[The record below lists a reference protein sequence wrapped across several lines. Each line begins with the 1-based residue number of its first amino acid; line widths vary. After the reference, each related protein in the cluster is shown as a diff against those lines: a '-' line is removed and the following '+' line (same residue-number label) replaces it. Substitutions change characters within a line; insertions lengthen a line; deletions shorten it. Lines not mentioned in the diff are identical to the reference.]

1 MRSKEVTELQRNNKT
16 AMVAHIITLVVMV
29 LFMFLQLAAGQAS
42 LVYVLLLG
50 IVGIVPVIMEISF
63 FSRNKET
70 IMIKHLTAIGFALFY
85 TIRLFTTTNNMVFV
99 FAIPMIFV
107 VAVYNDIR
115 YQIIV
120 NAGTIIENILVVILG
135 IVTGRFGYQGI
146 ESGVIQIIVMILAA
160 IYSVITAK
168 TLKENTEQR
177 IEDISESQENM
188 ELLLKANTELSGKLK
203 EGIARVNEKIEQL
216 REASKLTKQVMEEV
230 SEGTVDT
237 ADHVQNQQ
245 FQTEAIQNKV
255 NEVSSASTQINMN
268 MQHTLTALE
277 NGNRNV
283 TSLVE
288 EVEVSVTNGTD
299 VSQKLEALNQYMEEM
314 NTIVELIGG
323 ITSQTSL
330 LALNASIEAARAG
343 EAGKG
348 FAVVATEISS
358 MAMRTKEATVNITDL
373 IHNVSS
379 AIMEVVGVI
388 SKMVS
393 GINDEKQGVANVTE
407 SFRKIQDNTYAIRD
421 NMEELMKG
429 VGELK
434 ESNQMIVDSVQTI
447 SAITEEVSAHAG
459 ETMRAE
465 EENEVIMGE
474 IAHIM
479 KELIILAEK
488 A

>member
-1 MRSKEVTELQRNNKT
+1 MKSKEVTELQRNNMT

-29 LFMFLQLAAGQAS
+29 LFMFLQLVVGQAS
-42 LVYVLLLG
+42 LVYVLLLSV
-50 IVGIVPVIMEISF
+50 VGVVPVIIEVIF

-115 YQIIV
+115 YQVIV

-135 IVTGRFGYQGI
+135 VVTGKFGYQGI
-146 ESGVIQIIVMILAA
+146 ESGVIQIIVMLLAA
-160 IYSVITAK
+160 VYSVITAK

-188 ELLLKANTELSGKLK
+188 ELLLKSNTELSGKLK

-216 REASKLTKQVMEEV
+216 SAASKLTKQVMEEV
-230 SEGTVDT
+230 SGGTADT

-255 NEVSSASTQINMN
+255 NEVSNASAQINMS

-407 SFRKIQDNTYAIRD
+407 SFRKIQVNTYAIRD

-434 ESNQMIVDSVQTI
+434 ESNRMIVDSVQTI
-447 SAITEEVSAHAG
+447 STITEEVSAHAG

-479 KELIILAEK
+479 KELIILTEK
-488 A
+488 V

>member
-1 MRSKEVTELQRNNKT
+1 MKSKEVTELQRNNMT

-29 LFMFLQLAAGQAS
+29 LFMFLQLVVGQAS
-42 LVYVLLLG
+42 LVYVLLLSV
-50 IVGIVPVIMEISF
+50 VGVVPVIIEVIF

-115 YQIIV
+115 YQVIV

-135 IVTGRFGYQGI
+135 VVTGKFGYQGI
-146 ESGVIQIIVMILAA
+146 ESGVIQIIVMLLAA
-160 IYSVITAK
+160 VYSVITAK

-188 ELLLKANTELSGKLK
+188 ELLLKSNTELSGKLK

-216 REASKLTKQVMEEV
+216 SAASKLTKQVMEEV
-230 SEGTVDT
+230 SGGTADT

-255 NEVSSASTQINMN
+255 NEVSSASAQINMS

-407 SFRKIQDNTYAIRD
+407 SFRKIQVNTYAIRD

-434 ESNQMIVDSVQTI
+434 ESNRMIVDSVQTI
-447 SAITEEVSAHAG
+447 STITEEVSAHAG

-479 KELIILAEK
+479 KELIILTEK
-488 A
+488 V